1 MEGFFDG
8 ASRGNP
14 GKAGAGALMINEEGK
29 VIWETSRFL
38 GQKTNNEAEYMA
50 LILLLKAAKEH
61 GVRSLRV
68 FGDSKLVVS
77 QVSRQWKINLPHLRL
92 LAQQAWGA
100 GRRDGHLLSLDT
112 KGTEQ
117 KGRHTLQRGHRRS
130 KIIILGNI
138 ERASGSS
145 LKMTF

>member
-1 MEGFFDG
+1 MEGLFDG

-29 VIWETSRFL
+29 VVWETSRFL
-38 GQKTNNEAEYMA
+38 GEKTNNEAEYMA

-92 LAQQAWGA
+92 LAQQVWELAEGMNISYHWIPREQNKRADILSNEGIEGA
-100 GRRDGHLLSLDT
+100 
-112 KGTEQ
+112 K
-117 KGRHTLQRGHRRS
+117 
-130 KIIILGNI
+130 
-138 ERASGSS
+138 
-145 LKMTF
+145 